1 MANLGTF
8 GHIDTILSKREAK
21 KQLFRSTIVESAVK
35 LFSKKGIK
43 STAIADI
50 MKDAGLGI
58 GTFYNY
64 FESKDDLLRNLLIQ
78 LAASIRQYAMRM
90 LSEKNTQGEVLESM
104 TIYSADLLER
114 NRFLLPLF
122 MTAVD
127 KSALPPDHRIIK
139 KPLPFKDMFNN
150 IIMEGQQRGEFRKD
164 VPSEIITEMFHAMFQ
179 TASFSSLPLRYQE
192 NVRYKLK
199 IVLAGIIADKDEYKS
214 NQKKSSD
221 EDVQEAAK

>member
-1 MANLGTF
+1 MRYMTDIGTF

-43 STAIADI
+43 NTAIADI

-78 LAASIRQYAMRM
+78 LAVSIRQYTMRM
-90 LSEKNTQGEVLESM
+90 LHEKKTQGEVLEEM
-104 TIYSADLLER
+104 TLYSADMLER
-114 NRFLLPLF
+114 NRFLMPLF

-127 KSALPPDHRIIK
+127 KNAFSHNGNIVK
-139 KPLPFKDMFNN
+139 KPLPFKDLFNEV
-150 IIMEGQQRGEFRKD
+150 IMDGQRRGEFRRD

-199 IVLAGIIADKDEYKS
+199 IVLSGIVTDREAYKPKSEEETGEKAGE
-214 NQKKSSD
+214 
-221 EDVQEAAK
+221 

>member
-1 MANLGTF
+1 MTTLGSF

-43 STAIADI
+43 NTAIADI
-50 MKDAGLGI
+50 MKEAGLGI

-78 LAASIRQYAMRM
+78 LAVSIRQYAMRM
-90 LSEKNTQGEVLESM
+90 LREKQTQSEVLEAM
-104 TIYSADLLER
+104 TLYSADLLER

-122 MTAVD
+122 MTAVE
-127 KSALPPDHRIIK
+127 KSASSPNHRIIK
-139 KPLPFKDMFNN
+139 KPLPFKDLFNE
-150 IIMEGQQRGEFRKD
+150 IILDGQKNGEFRKD

-179 TASFSSLPLRYQE
+179 TAAFSSLPIRYQD

-199 IVLAGIIADKDEYKS
+199 IVLTGIVADKKDAEKAPDEG
-214 NQKKSSD
+214 SD
-221 EDVQEAAK
+221 EVQP